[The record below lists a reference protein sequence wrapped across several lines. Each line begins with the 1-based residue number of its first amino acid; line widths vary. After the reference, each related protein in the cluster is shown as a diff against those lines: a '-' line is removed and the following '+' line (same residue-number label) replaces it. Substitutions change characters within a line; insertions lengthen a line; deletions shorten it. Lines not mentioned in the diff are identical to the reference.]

1 MASYK
6 VLQDIEA
13 EDKFLGP
20 LTLKQFILAAIT
32 AIGLYLSFFF
42 LSKGI
47 WLVAVMLLPIEIVT
61 GFLAFP
67 WGRDQPT
74 ETWLLAKLRYY
85 LKPRKRIWDQTGI
98 QELVKIT
105 APKKIEQNL
114 TNGLSSTEVRSRLK
128 ALADTIDS
136 RGWVIKNV
144 DVNMFTQPAYGTVA
158 AGDSDRLLNLSS
170 LPQQAPIVDI
180 SANDDIFSN
189 TTASRLDQQIAA
201 STSQHQH
208 EAVTKMQQT
217 SENAAK
223 GIEPSNDLWF
233 MNENPAAKT
242 KAPTGYT
249 MFGSQAVRPHDTEEH
264 LPKSMR
270 KSEEVSDEAS
280 KALLDKVHRDKQ
292 HAHDSLRNHRR
303 IDPYDPNKKPATAV
317 TGAPPADILN
327 LAIDSHRNVESLAR
341 EAQKN
346 HPQQPP
352 EPDDEVIIPL
362 R

>member
-1 MASYK
+1 MATYK

-13 EDKFLGP
+13 EDKFIGP

-32 AIGLYLSFFF
+32 AIGMYLSIFA
-42 LSKGI
+42 LTKGV
-47 WLVAVMLLPIEIVT
+47 WLVGVLLLPVEIVT

-114 TNGLSSTEVRSRLK
+114 TNRLSSHEVRSRLK

-144 DVNMFTQPAYGTVA
+144 DVNMFTQPAYGTAA
-158 AGDSDRLLNLSS
+158 AGESDRLLGLSS
-170 LPQQAPIVDI
+170 LPQQAPSVDI

-189 TTASRLDQQIAA
+189 STASRLDQQIAA
-201 STSQHQH
+201 STSQHQQD
-208 EAVTKMQQT
+208 AVAKMQKIKDPNQAD
-217 SENAAK
+217 N
-223 GIEPSNDLWF
+223 LWF
-233 MNENPAAKT
+233 MNDSPAAKA
-242 KAPTGYT
+242 KAPEGYT

-270 KSEEVSDEAS
+270 KAEEVSDEQS
-280 KALLDKVHRDKQ
+280 KALLEKVHRDKE
-292 HAHDSLRNHRR
+292 HSHDSFRNHRR
-303 IDPYDPNKKPATAV
+303 IDPYEASKKPAPPV
-317 TGAPPADILN
+317 TDVPPADILN
-327 LAIDSHRNVESLAR
+327 LAIDSHRNVDSLAR

-346 HPQQPP
+346 HPQEPP
-352 EPDDEVIIPL
+352 EPEDEVVIPL